1 MTPPGESP
9 IARAMGRRPLE
20 HVAAIG
26 HPAVFLDF
34 DGTLVDLAATP
45 DAIVVPSGLP
55 DLLVGLERALDG
67 ALAIVTG
74 RRIADIDRFLTPAVF
89 VAAGVHGGEYRTGRG
104 EIVRPTTEPIE
115 PELVEAIRVLERLV
129 PGVSVEPKG
138 ATLTVHW
145 RAVPQAADRIEVEL
159 RRILEGGPDHL
170 EISHGRKVFEVCPR
184 DITKGTAL
192 DHLAALPAFRGRVPV
207 MIGDDVSDE
216 SAFAA
221 AERLGGVGYR
231 VRGET
236 FPAAVADF
244 DSPRQ
249 VREWLSV
256 LLSRISR

>member
-1 MTPPGESP
+1 
-9 IARAMGRRPLE
+9 MGRRPLA
-20 HVAAIG
+20 HLADIG
-26 HPAVFLDF
+26 RPALFLDF

-45 DAIVVPSGLP
+45 DAIVVPRGLP
-55 DLLVGLERALDG
+55 DLLVRLESALGG

-74 RRIADIDRFLTPAVF
+74 RRIVDIDRFLAPAVF
-89 VAAGVHGGEYRTGRG
+89 VVAGVHGGEYRTGRG
-104 EIVRPTTEPIE
+104 DIVRPTTEPIE
-115 PELVEAIRVLERLV
+115 ADLVEAIRILERLV
-129 PGVSVEPKG
+129 PGVLVEPKG

-145 RAVPQAADRIEVEL
+145 RAVPQAADRVEAEL
-159 RRILEGGPDHL
+159 ARILEGGPDHL

-184 DITKGTAL
+184 DISKGAAL
-192 DHLAALPAFRGRVPV
+192 GHLAALPAYRGRIPI

-236 FPAAVADF
+236 FAAAVADF
-244 DSPRQ
+244 DSPRR